1 VPAPLSRLGAAEC
14 PSAILAT
21 MTYELRG
28 VGVWSGAL
36 RYGDAAASAEAATE
50 LESLGYTALWLP
62 DIGGNLF
69 ESLENVLRTT
79 RDITVASGIL
89 NLWMQDP
96 ALTAAEYTRLVRTYG
111 HRVLLGIG
119 VSHAPL
125 IDAKV
130 EGGYA
135 NPLARTETYLDA
147 LDTFAETVPVSDRV
161 LAALG
166 PKMLALAGTKASGT
180 HPYNVWPE
188 HTAAARAALG
198 PGKLVAPEQ
207 AVVLE
212 TDPDKARAVARK
224 FLSTYL
230 ALPNYANN
238 WFRFG
243 FTPEDTLN
251 GGTDALI
258 DAIIVW
264 GDVDTIVARVQAHF
278 DAGAD
283 HVCVQALS
291 DDPTGL
297 SLATLREL
305 APALREL

>member
-1 VPAPLSRLGAAEC
+1 
-14 PSAILAT
+14 
-21 MTYELRG
+21 MTYGLRG
-28 VGVWSGAL
+28 VGVWSGVL
-36 RYGDAAASAEAATE
+36 RYGDAGVAAEAATE

-69 ESLENVLRTT
+69 ESLENMLRATK
-79 RDITVASGIL
+79 DITVASGIL
-89 NLWMQDP
+89 NLWMQEP
-96 ALTAAEYTRLVRTYG
+96 ALTASEYTRLVQAYG
-111 HRVLLGIG
+111 RRLLLGIG

-135 NPLARTETYLDA
+135 KPMARTEAYLDA
-147 LDTFAETVPVSDRV
+147 LDSFAATVPADDRV

-166 PKMLALAGTKASGT
+166 PKMLALAGAKAAGT
-180 HPYNVWPE
+180 HPYNVMPE

-198 PGKLVAPEQ
+198 PGKLVLPEQ

-212 TDPDKARAVARK
+212 TDPDKARAIARK
-224 FLSTYL
+224 FLGGYL

-251 GGTDALI
+251 GGSDALI

-264 GDVDTIVARVQAHF
+264 GDIDTIVARVQAHF